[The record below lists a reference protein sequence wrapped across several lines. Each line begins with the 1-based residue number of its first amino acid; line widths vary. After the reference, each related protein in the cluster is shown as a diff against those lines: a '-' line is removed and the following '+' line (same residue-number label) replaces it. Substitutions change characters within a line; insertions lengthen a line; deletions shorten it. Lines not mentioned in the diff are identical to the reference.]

1 MFSTTNWWVPFL
13 GLVVARSD
21 WRTPFSPSVIVR
33 AKWQKR
39 LVGLIP
45 INSSHST
52 FHGIHL
58 MNLCNFCNAAL
69 CNFVGGGGMIAIS
82 SLYALFDKQIK
93 IPWNPDSRGKFSIKF
108 LCYCLTVTVWWRTV
122 CFRTWKPLGT
132 FWLLFSIGLCF
143 PVAFVNEI
151 VGPIRGFC
159 LYYKTQYKAFGTSSF
174 ILMDSRAIWRYSIKG
189 FSSPPIRIR
198 NMWNYGRKNE

>member
-1 MFSTTNWWVPFL
+1 MSPQYDQFVRNWRRCVFRISPPLSRFFFL
-13 GLVVARSD
+13 IL
-21 WRTPFSPSVIVR
+21 P
-33 AKWQKR
+33 
-39 LVGLIP
+39 IP
-45 INSSHST
+45 DGH
-52 FHGIHL
+52 
-58 MNLCNFCNAAL
+58 AAL

-108 LCYCLTVTVWWRTV
+108 LCYCLTVRWRTV
-122 CFRTWKPLGT
+122 CFRTWKSLGT

-143 PVAFVNEI
+143 PVVFVDEI

-159 LYYKTQYKAFGTSSF
+159 LYYKTRYKAFGTSSF

-189 FSSPPIRIR
+189 FSSPPVRIR